1 MGWLNN
7 RAAVLSAAGDT
18 PYVRAMTAGDDVAGY
33 HDGSVT
39 AWVGAGPWG
48 PVGCVLGSAEGTRDA
63 ITLLRKETGRD
74 WWQVTPAHIADA
86 GLQPIGQRPPWTFL
100 SAPHGPVPLL
110 CSHRR
115 VAANAEPSLR
125 LCKQSKGDRN
135 APVRA
140 ADVVRLGVSDM
151 DGVSAVL
158 AAALPDA
165 GGKPGDPRVRDWYG
179 VFDGG
184 TVVACLADK
193 SSGGVGFLS
202 SIAVL
207 PSHQGLGLGT
217 ALTLSVG
224 EKLFAEHGRLALA
237 VEDHNSGALKL
248 YQRLGFTEALSR
260 VSLQL

>member
-1 MGWLNN
+1 MGWLNG

-18 PYVRAMTAGDDVAGY
+18 PYVRAMTAGDEVVGS

-48 PVGCVLGSAEGTRDA
+48 PVGCALGPAEGTRDA

-74 WWQVTPAHIADA
+74 WWQVTPALIADA

-100 SAPHGPVPLL
+100 SAPHGPIAPGT
-110 CSHRR
+110 R
-115 VAANAEPSLR
+115 VAGASHETVVAAAPRQLAPSNAGR
-125 LCKQSKGDRN
+125 
-135 APVRA
+135 VRH
-140 ADVVRLGVSDM
+140 DVVRLGESDM
-151 DGVSAVL
+151 DGVNAVL
-158 AAALPDA
+158 AASLPDA
-165 GGKPGDPRVRDWYG
+165 GGKPGDPKIRDWYG

-193 SSGGVGFLS
+193 SSGDVGFLS

-217 ALTLSVG
+217 ALTVSVG

-237 VEDHNSGALKL
+237 VEDHNPSALKL
-248 YQRLGFTEALSR
+248 YQRLGFTEPLSR